1 MLFHHFDIDR
11 KTWRVLGLS
20 ALLLASAAHWVV
32 PRMGLA
38 GNDLAD
44 AGTGFLYGV
53 AIAAVLVSLYRRRD

>member
-1 MLFHHFDIDR
+1 MLFRQFNIDR
-11 KTWRVLGLS
+11 KTWRAVGLS
-20 ALLLASAAHWVV
+20 ALVLATAAHWLV

-53 AIAAVLVSLYRRRD
+53 AIGAMLLSLYRKRH